1 MTSILSLQNMSGFRA
16 KYLEIFENSGNQLV
30 DRILGEINKMKFD
43 VIYLAEQP
51 ILTQPNGL
59 AKEQLDLLNNFIKLG
74 ESKYASVA
82 IYNLSGYK
90 ILDTTGED
98 PNKSIS
104 NTNISTSSIP
114 NRVFFNSTIDRI
126 SNYQNGFHFTAPLY
140 NNQDLLTGLVDVRV
154 SDTFIYNI
162 VNNTLFSL
170 NKEGNIYKFSIDL
183 IHDNGALIFSTRSNI
198 FESHDSGILMNN
210 FSLSDKSSF
219 DGNFSRGKF
228 TLISI
233 PIPITLA
240 NLQTNGNWTMLLNSQ
255 NISSMEEFNK
265 TVGDFLIASSV
276 ILVSAILVTV
286 ILVNKITL
294 PITQLKNV
302 ALELS
307 RNKFEKEIMVEGSSE
322 VKDLSISLEVMRRNV
337 ENSKKNL
344 IRKVKE
350 RTRDLEK
357 ANEHLIAK
365 ESEVNMIN
373 EELLKSNK
381 AKEEFLSMVSHEL
394 KTPITP
400 MKLYIEM
407 MLKGN
412 RADELNVFQKKAL
425 GIVHKNILKLETI
438 INDIF
443 TVYRMELDTFKI
455 SKKITNVTE
464 LIDSNMSALSP
475 LMRDKNIQFNS
486 SVRTNKKVLCDPV
499 RISQVFFN
507 LVNNSVDH
515 VPQEGG
521 RIVIKAE
528 DENQGQTNIQ
538 ATLGTDNINENGKVI
553 FTVEDNGIGIAES
566 NMDSLFKKFYQID
579 TGLSRKYGGTGL
591 GLAICKGIIESHGG
605 TIWIDP
611 FYKNGASFKFTLI
624 SA

>member
-59 AKEQLDLLNNFIKLG
+59 AKQQLDLLNNFIKLG
-74 ESKYASVA
+74 ESRYASVA

-90 ILDTTGED
+90 ILDTIRED
-98 PNKSIS
+98 PNRSIS
-104 NTNISTSSIP
+104 YTNISTSSIP

-126 SNYQNGFHFTAPLY
+126 SNYQNGFHITAPLY

-219 DGNFSRGKF
+219 DGNFSRGKS

-255 NISSMEEFNK
+255 NISSIEEFNK

-307 RNKFEKEIMVEGSSE
+307 RNKFEKEIMVEGLSE

-365 ESEVNMIN
+365 ETEVNMIN

-475 LMRDKNIQFNS
+475 LMRDKNIQFSS

-507 LVNNSVDH
+507 LVNNAVDH

-528 DENQGQTNIQ
+528 DENQGQTNIP

-553 FTVEDNGIGIAES
+553 FTVEDNGIGIAGS